1 VRDGIITLRRSA
13 FDRAAGSPAYAHW
26 RNPDDRASFDVGPLI
41 ERIAADGDD
50 LFVTRGGS
58 GDLGLTLTR
67 GEELLAAIGAVG
79 RRVHG
84 FRINDD
90 PRAQDEWLL
99 PLQSDLED
107 PAVRLVW
114 LDAGEADIWK
124 RIEALRADLD
134 RPCSPPGER
143 FLVAVAGGNAA
154 QRQAVVSGIRRR
166 PPTSPD
172 PRAQFVI
179 VSDRFKTR
187 DEWVQFI
194 TGLPGNRPADLSV
207 RFTLADRSV
216 DVVERHGTFLKPWH
230 LFVSLVDTP
239 GIPGRHSH
247 VAIVRE
253 HSQIDATMVKDACD
267 AVTRGLHRRRWDYE
281 SDT

>member
-1 VRDGIITLRRSA
+1 LTGQAFDSDAQRPHPGLVGRRPTVEVRDGIITLRRSA
-13 FDRAAGSPAYAHW
+13 FDRAACSPAYAHW

-114 LDAGEADIWK
+114 LDAGEAD
-124 RIEALRADLD
+124 RA
-134 RPCSPPGER
+134 
-143 FLVAVAGGNAA
+143 AG
-154 QRQAVVSGIRRR
+154 Q
-166 PPTSPD
+166 
-172 PRAQFVI
+172 
-179 VSDRFKTR
+179 
-187 DEWVQFI
+187 
-194 TGLPGNRPADLSV
+194 PA
-207 RFTLADRSV
+207 
-216 DVVERHGTFLKPWH
+216 
-230 LFVSLVDTP
+230 
-239 GIPGRHSH
+239 
-247 VAIVRE
+247 
-253 HSQIDATMVKDACD
+253 C
-267 AVTRGLHRRRWDYE
+267 
-281 SDT
+281 